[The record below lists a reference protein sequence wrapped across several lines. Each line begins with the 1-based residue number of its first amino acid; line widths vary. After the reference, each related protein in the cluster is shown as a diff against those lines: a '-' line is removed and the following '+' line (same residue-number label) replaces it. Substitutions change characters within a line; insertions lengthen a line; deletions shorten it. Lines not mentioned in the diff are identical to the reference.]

1 VYGYELVPEA
11 VADAR
16 RNADRNG
23 ILNATFIQGDLN
35 KLTGDFGKDF
45 PKPDIVITGRIIL
58 YSYIVQ
64 WGIFPYLQ
72 QSDWFCISVGTYIF
86 GVSVLLWFLL
96 LQILIDRVCI

>member
-1 VYGYELVPEA
+1 MWQTSLQLLNCDFDSSAFWLLTWTTRVKHVYGYELVPEA

-58 YSYIVQ
+58 S
-64 WGIFPYLQ
+64 
-72 QSDWFCISVGTYIF
+72 S
-86 GVSVLLWFLL
+86 
-96 LQILIDRVCI
+96 

>member
-1 VYGYELVPEA
+1 MWQTSSQLLDRDFDSSAFWLLTWTIRVKHVYGYELVPEA

-16 RNADRNG
+16 RNAERNG

-58 YSYIVQ
+58 S
-64 WGIFPYLQ
+64 
-72 QSDWFCISVGTYIF
+72 S
-86 GVSVLLWFLL
+86 
-96 LQILIDRVCI
+96 